1 MGVEVFPMKPIEFIT
16 SIDQY
21 NNSFGEQMEA
31 ITEENLV
38 IQSKSGFWQVLS
50 YYYCRE
56 TGNMVLEIG
65 KKK

>member
-1 MGVEVFPMKPIEFIT
+1 MKPIEFIT

-21 NNSFGEQMEA
+21 NNTFGEQMEA

-38 IQSKSGFWQVLS
+38 IQSSPNTFWEVLG

-56 TGNMVLEIG
+56 TGNMVLDIRER
-65 KKK
+65 KKKKK